1 MTNITNMFTHSVMH
15 KNHNMMVTISNSYYD
30 IDPHMAFKW
39 ACLHG
44 DIIATRYI
52 YNMFGKMLDSNKI
65 KQYMDYTHMAN
76 NIEHIAVM
84 NKLFPVSG

>member
-1 MTNITNMFTHSVMH
+1 MTDMTNMFTRSVMH
-15 KNHNMMVTISNSYYD
+15 KNHNMMITIGNSYYD

-44 DIIATRYI
+44 DIIATQYI

-65 KQYMDYTHMAN
+65 KQYMDYTYMAN

>member
-1 MTNITNMFTHSVMH
+1 MTDMTNMFTHSVMH
-15 KNHNMMVTISNSYYD
+15 KNHNMMITIGNSYYD

-44 DIIATRYI
+44 DIIATQYI

-65 KQYMDYTHMAN
+65 RQYMDYTHMAN

>member
-1 MTNITNMFTHSVMH
+1 MTNVFTHSVMH
-15 KNHNMMVTISNSYYD
+15 KNHNMMVTIGNSYYD

-52 YNMFGKMLDSNKI
+52 YNMFGTMLDNNKI
-65 KQYMDYTHMAN
+65 RQYMDYTHMAN